1 MPIRYRRIFYD
12 LPSLAVILPGR
23 RLRDVE
29 NGSRP
34 FFMGVYMFRFPLL
47 ILLPLALFVAACSP
61 PETPEEAA
69 PRPALVVQPGGAEA
83 LMDIFP
89 GEVRARYEP
98 ELAFRIAGKIS
109 RRLVTVGDRVK
120 KGQPLAELN
129 AADVG
134 LELDAARAR
143 LASAR
148 ADHQLAASELDRYRP
163 LLERGVVSGS
173 QFDAVRSR
181 FQAAEAQLEQARAQ
195 MDVARNQAGYAVLE
209 APDNGVIARRL
220 AEAGQVVA
228 AGQTVFVLAVD
239 GDREVRID
247 LPEQDMDRFKVGDEV
262 TIELWSRPGDTFP
275 GRIRELA
282 PAADPASRTFEARVA
297 FDNQAV
303 GADLG
308 QSARVLVH
316 GANGADTLSLPLAAV
331 TADDGNPYVW
341 VVNPDDLT
349 LTKTPVKTGA
359 YHAER
364 VPVLGGLAADAWVV
378 AAGTQVLREGQKIR
392 PVDRQNR
399 PVRLNQKGGE

>member
-1 MPIRYRRIFYD
+1 
-12 LPSLAVILPGR
+12 
-23 RLRDVE
+23 
-29 NGSRP
+29 
-34 FFMGVYMFRFPLL
+34 MFRPLL
-47 ILLPLALFVAACSP
+47 LALTPLALVLAACSP
-61 PETPEEAA
+61 AEPQGEVK
-69 PRPALVVQPGGAEA
+69 PRPALVVQPEGADT

-98 ELAFRIAGKIS
+98 ELAFRIGGKIS
-109 RRLVTVGDRVK
+109 RRLVTVGDRVEQ
-120 KGQPLAELN
+120 GQPLAELN
-129 AADVG
+129 AEDVG

-148 ADHQLAASELDRYRP
+148 ADHRLAASELERYRP
-163 LLERGVVSGS
+163 LLERGVVSRS
-173 QFDAVRSR
+173 QFDSVESR
-181 FQAAEAQLEQARAQ
+181 FQAAEAQLKQARAQ

-247 LPEQDMDRFKVGDEV
+247 LPEQDIDRFQVGDEV
-262 TIELWSRPGDTFP
+262 AIELWSRPGHTFP
-275 GRIRELA
+275 GNIRELA
-282 PAADPASRTFEARVA
+282 PSADPASRTFEARVA
-297 FDNQAV
+297 FDNGEV
-303 GADLG
+303 GAELG

-316 GANGADTLSLPLAAV
+316 GGNGADALSLPLSAV
-331 TADDGNPYVW
+331 TADDGDAYVW

-349 LTKTPVKTGA
+349 LKKTPVETGA

-364 VPVLGGLAADAWVV
+364 VPVLAGLEPDAWVV
-378 AAGTQVLREGQKIR
+378 AAGTQVLRDGQTVK

-399 PVRLNQKGGE
+399 PLHLNGTDGE